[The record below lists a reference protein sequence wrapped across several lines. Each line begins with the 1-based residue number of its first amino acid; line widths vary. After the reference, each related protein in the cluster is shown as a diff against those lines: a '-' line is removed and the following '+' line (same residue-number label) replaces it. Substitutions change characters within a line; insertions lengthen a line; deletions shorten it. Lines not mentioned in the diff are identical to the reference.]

1 MVALPPFRQAGP
13 PAEGLHHMM
22 APSSQRRVA
31 WCYRAAVMLVLSGAA
46 PTVASNAQFIRVPI
60 MQLTHHLA

>member
-13 PAEGLHHMM
+13 PPEGLHYMM

-31 WCYRAAVMLVLSGAA
+31 WCHRAAVLRSFQDA